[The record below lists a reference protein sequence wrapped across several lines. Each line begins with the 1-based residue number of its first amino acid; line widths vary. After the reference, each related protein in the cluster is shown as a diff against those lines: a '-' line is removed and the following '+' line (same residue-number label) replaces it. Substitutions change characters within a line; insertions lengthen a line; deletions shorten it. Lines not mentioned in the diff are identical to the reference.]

1 MPVDI
6 PVKAKIKDGNSEKYE
21 CFVGQCFI
29 CSQNEFSPKFSD
41 KKLIQHITNAH
52 CRIVK
57 TMGRCDNCMIHFGG
71 SKMPIKERIS
81 HLINCYQRKEIKTK
95 VDCNPIQKKPVD
107 RFKYICV
114 FCPKMTFLSQ
124 HNIFSHITLKCEGP
138 KHGSENQDCR
148 KIYDCTLC
156 GVLKNVTLHR
166 LMQHTVEFHQKDLE
180 LKQQCSKC
188 FEFYGKT
195 SVYEKIKH
203 IVFAHLCQC
212 SVCRICKGN
221 RAASIKGGL
230 CLNSQI

>member
-1 MPVDI
+1 MERC
-6 PVKAKIKDGNSEKYE
+6 GNCTIS
-21 CFVGQCFI
+21 
-29 CSQNEFSPKFSD
+29 
-41 KKLIQHITNAH
+41 
-52 CRIVK
+52 
-57 TMGRCDNCMIHFGG
+57 FGG
-71 SKMPIKERIS
+71 SKHIKGMANRYSLPIPERIS
-81 HLINCYQRKEIKTK
+81 HLMNCYQKKENKTK

-166 LMQHTVEFHQKDLE
+166 LMQHMVEFHQKDLE

-188 FEFYGKT
+188 FEFDEKT

-221 RAASIKGGL
+221 RTASIKGGP